1 MGENDYKKLYW
12 HMQHKYK
19 ALEEKINETDDSS
32 YEDLILENARLV
44 KANELL
50 EKENKTLIDN
60 LDNYKGRGK
69 KYMGKILRLS
79 KNYDYGFIHE
89 EKFGTIFFHVKNT
102 DKISLKEDYINKN
115 VEFNLIKSNK
125 GYNAINVE
133 IME

>member
-19 ALEEKINETDDSS
+19 KLEEEKDKLDDSS
-32 YEDLILENARLV
+32 YEDLLLENARLV
-44 KANELL
+44 KANESL
-50 EKENKTLIDN
+50 EKENKTLMDN

-79 KNYDYGFIHE
+79 THLDFGFIHE
-89 EKFGTIFFHVKNT
+89 DKFGTIFFHVKNT
-102 DKISLKEDYINKN
+102 DKISLKENYINKN
-115 VEFNLIKSNK
+115 VEFNLNKSDK

>member
-19 ALEEKINETDDSS
+19 KLEEEKYKLDDSS
-32 YEDLILENARLV
+32 YEDLLLENARLV

-50 EKENKTLIDN
+50 EKQNKKLMDN
-60 LDNYKGRGK
+60 LDNYRGRGK
-69 KYMGKILRLS
+69 KYMGKVLRLS
-79 KNYDYGFIHE
+79 KNLDYGFIDGD
-89 EKFGTIFFHVKNT
+89 KFGTIFFHVKNT
-102 DKISLKEDYINKN
+102 DKISLNENYINKN
-115 VEFNLIKSNK
+115 VEFNLIKSDK